1 MISEIPD
8 WSEGLRL
15 FYTQGYSES
24 FESFEFN
31 SRVEGLK
38 L

>member
-1 MISEIPD
+1 MRISVG
-8 WSEGLRL
+8 EGLAC

-24 FESFEFN
+24 FEEFFEFTPVL
-31 SRVEGLK
+31 RFK